1 MSTEKNIEDR
11 MFDFAFNFE
20 GKAYNG
26 WGRASAR
33 KDEDDV
39 PASYHIVLNGVF
51 FGNISYNGEQWETDR
66 QREKGLVQKVGELIT
81 AVNQ

>member
-33 KDEDDV
+33 KGEDDL

-51 FGNISYNGEQWETDR
+51 LR
-66 QREKGLVQKVGELIT
+66 
-81 AVNQ
+81 